1 MVLGLKTLNNLAS
14 KAFGTTGGA
23 RTRRRYRGGSESVS
37 DADSSI
43 MKPTP
48 SMEGGRRRHRHRGG
62 SGSIS
67 SAISSIMKPTPAM
80 KGGNIMPTI
89 PKITIG
95 GRRRTI
101 SKVHKKSLK
110 ALSKKLRKIASNAS
124 KAASAAQTA
133 SKAKSA
139 SQSLSRAM
147 TQTKSLQ
154 AQSQQ
159 GLQQA
164 MSVGRSIGRV

>member
-1 MVLGLKTLNNLAS
+1 
-14 KAFGTTGGA
+14 
-23 RTRRRYRGGSESVS
+23 
-37 DADSSI
+37 
-43 MKPTP
+43 
-48 SMEGGRRRHRHRGG
+48 MEGGRRRHRGG
-62 SGSIS
+62 NSSIS
-67 SAISSIMKPTPAM
+67 DAVSSIMRPSM

-110 ALSKKLRKIASNAS
+110 ALSKKLRKIASTAS

-133 SKAKSA
+133 SKAKAA
-139 SQSLSRAM
+139 SQSLSKAM

-154 AQSQQ
+154 AQAQQ

>member
-1 MVLGLKTLNNLAS
+1 M
-14 KAFGTTGGA
+14 AFGSQTAVQAAQAAAASVAKSLSAKGGA
-23 RTRRRYRGGSESVS
+23 RTRRRHRGGDGSVS
-37 DADSSI
+37 D
-43 MKPTP
+43 
-48 SMEGGRRRHRHRGG
+48 
-62 SGSIS
+62 
-67 SAISSIMKPTPAM
+67 AISSIMKPTPAM
-80 KGGNIMPTI
+80 KGGNIIPTF

-110 ALSKKLRKIASNAS
+110 SLSKKLRKIASTAS

-133 SKAKSA
+133 SKAKAA

-154 AQSQQ
+154 AQAQQ
-159 GLQQA
+159 GLQKA
-164 MSVGRSIGRV
+164 LSVGRSIGRV